1 MGEEGNKT
9 IESLTKYFMWHLQN
23 RSQQQHMELINT
35 YSAFMDCFSD
45 TKNFVAKAKR
55 IRDFPIK
62 FFIEKNEAFF
72 TKDEVKNIDSDY
84 RLAEI
89 DFLFFRDTN
98 FVKKLKTSYPT
109 SQRSK
114 QRFQKKLNLAQI
126 LIISSFIREE
136 LFRDFIKVAV
146 AHNVQVPLV
155 LPQVD
160 KHETGGVGIDSRT
173 RF

>member
-1 MGEEGNKT
+1 MGEKANTT

-23 RSQQQHMELINT
+23 RSQQQHMELINS
-35 YSAFMDCFSD
+35 YSAFMDCFGD
-45 TKNFVAKAKR
+45 AKSYVKKAEQ
-55 IRDFPIK
+55 IRDYPIK
-62 FFIEKNEAFF
+62 FFIEKNEEFF
-72 TKDEVKNIDSDY
+72 TKDEVRNIDINY

-114 QRFQKKLNLAQI
+114 RRFQTKLNLAQI
-126 LIISSFIREE
+126 LIITSFIREE

-146 AHNVQVPLV
+146 AHNVQVPLI
-155 LPQVD
+155 LPQVE
-160 KHETGGVGIDSRT
+160 KHETGGVGLESRA